1 MSLNDLNSES
11 RNMISK
17 LINVKNSA
25 QAALAERGRVSF
37 IKNIN
42 IFAKEDSEIK
52 FSIIIQEGTEQEEFI
67 LAKVSLTQDETKQVC
82 NNIAIPAA
90 SDLIVEVVG
99 DVSINVSYIEM

>member
-11 RNMISK
+11 SNMISK
-17 LINVKNSA
+17 LINVKNNT
-25 QAALAERGRVSF
+25 QAVLAERGRVSF

-42 IFAKEDSEIK
+42 IFAKEDSEVK
-52 FSIIIQEGTEQEEFI
+52 FSIIIQEGSEQEEFI
-67 LAKVSLTQDETKQVC
+67 LAKVSLTLNETKQVC

-99 DVSINVSYIEM
+99 DVSMNVSYIEM

>member
-17 LINVKNSA
+17 LINVKNNT

-52 FSIIIQEGTEQEEFI
+52 FSIIIQDGSEQEEFI
-67 LAKVSLTQDETKQVC
+67 LAKVSLTHDETKQIC

-99 DVSINVSYIEM
+99 DVSLNVSYIEM

>member
-17 LINVKNSA
+17 LINVKNNT
-25 QAALAERGRVSF
+25 QAVLAERGRVSF

-52 FSIIIQEGTEQEEFI
+52 FSIIIQEGSEQEEFI
-67 LAKVSLTQDETKQVC
+67 LAKASLIQNETKQVC

>member
-17 LINVKNSA
+17 LINVKNNT

-52 FSIIIQEGTEQEEFI
+52 FSIIIQDGSEQEEFI
-67 LAKVSLTQDETKQVC
+67 LAKVSLTQDETKQIC

-99 DVSINVSYIEM
+99 DVSLNVSYIEM